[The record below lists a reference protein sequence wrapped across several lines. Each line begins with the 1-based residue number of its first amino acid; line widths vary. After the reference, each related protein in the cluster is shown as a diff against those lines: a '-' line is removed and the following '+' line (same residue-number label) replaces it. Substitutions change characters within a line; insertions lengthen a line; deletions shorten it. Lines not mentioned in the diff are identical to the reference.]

1 MNPAAFRNFARQ
13 EARSSLNPKLHVPI
27 DDFFYYKKDQLYCEA
42 VKVQDLADK
51 YGTPLYVTSKNAIIA
66 QYRRFKK
73 AFKRLNHLTCYSV
86 NANFNLAVIRTLVQ
100 EGSGFDVNSG
110 GELYRALKAGAKP
123 KKIIFAGV
131 GKTKAEIEFAIKSKI
146 LFQKVESLSELR
158 VINEVAKKLKT
169 VAPIAIR
176 INPNVSAETH
186 PYITTGNDEKKFGID
201 EMLAEKVF
209 EELLNYKNLKFVGL
223 EMHIGSQIFDTQ
235 SYLEALFKLLSVKAI
250 AEFKGF
256 QVKYFDIGGGFPIT
270 YRASHPAPDI
280 EVFAEKFVPL
290 LKNQSAQILFEPGR
304 FIVGNASV
312 IVTEVLYRKQNHR
325 GKNFV
330 IVDAAMTELIRPM
343 LYEAYHD
350 IVPVEQKNRDV
361 IITDIVGGV
370 CETGDFF
377 AHDREIP
384 EVNEGEHLAIF
395 SAGAYGSA
403 MSSNYNARPRAAE
416 VMVSGKKA
424 VLIRKRE
431 TYKQLIQNEA

>member
-1 MNPAAFRNFARQ
+1 MPT
-13 EARSSLNPKLHVPI
+13 
-27 DDFFYYKKDQLYCEA
+27 DDFFYYKKGHLYCEG
-42 VKVQDLADK
+42 VKVQDLAETF
-51 YGTPLYVTSKNAIIA
+51 GTPLYVTSKNAIIA
-66 QYRRFKK
+66 QYRRFEK
-73 AFKRLNHLTCYSV
+73 AFKPLNHLTCYSV
-86 NANFNLAVIRTLVQ
+86 KANYALAVIRTLVQ

-131 GKTKAEIEFAIKSKI
+131 GKTKAEIEFAIKSNI

-158 VINEVAKKLKT
+158 VIDEVAKKLKA

-176 INPNVSAETH
+176 INPNVAAETH

-201 EMLAEKVF
+201 EMLAEEIFSTLAKH
-209 EELLNYKNLKFVGL
+209 KHLKLVGL

-250 AEFKGF
+250 AESKGF
-256 QVKYFDIGGGFPIT
+256 RIKYLDVGGGFPIT
-270 YRASHPAPDI
+270 YRTAQPAPEI
-280 EVFAEKFVPL
+280 EVFAEKLMPL

-304 FIVGNASV
+304 FIVGNSSV

-330 IVDAAMTELIRPM
+330 IVDSAMTELIRPM

-350 IVPVEQKNRDV
+350 ISPIEQKKREV
-361 IITDIVGGV
+361 MITDIVGGV
-370 CETGDFF
+370 CESGDFF

-384 EVNEGEHLAIF
+384 EVSEGEYLAIF
-395 SAGAYGSA
+395 SAGAYGA
-403 MSSNYNARPRAAE
+403 VMASNYNARLKPAE
-416 VMVSGKKA
+416 VMVSGKKTT
-424 VLIRKRE
+424 LIRKRE

>member
-1 MNPAAFRNFARQ
+1 MPT
-13 EARSSLNPKLHVPI
+13 
-27 DDFFYYKKDQLYCEA
+27 DDFFYYKKDHLYCEG
-42 VKVQDLADK
+42 VKVRDLAETF
-51 YGTPLYVTSKNAIIA
+51 GTPLYVTSKNSIIA
-66 QYRRFKK
+66 QYRRFEK
-73 AFKRLNHLTCYSV
+73 AFKPLNHLTCYSV
-86 NANFNLAVIRTLVQ
+86 KANYTLAVIRTLAQ

-110 GELYRALKAGAKP
+110 GELFRALKAGAKP

-131 GKTKAEIEFAIKSKI
+131 GKTKEEIEFAIQSKI

-158 VINEVAKKLKT
+158 VIDEVAKKLKT

-176 INPNVSAETH
+176 INPNVAAETH

-201 EMLAEKVF
+201 EMLAEEIFSTLSKH
-209 EELLNYKNLKFVGL
+209 KHLKLVGL

-235 SYLEALFKLLSVKAI
+235 SYLEALFKLLGVKAI
-250 AEFKGF
+250 AESKGF
-256 QVKYFDIGGGFPIT
+256 QIKYLDVGGGFPIT
-270 YRASHPAPDI
+270 YRATQPAPDI
-280 EVFAEKFVPL
+280 EVFAEKLIPL

-304 FIVGNASV
+304 FIVGNSSV

-350 IVPVEQKNRDV
+350 ILPIEQKNRDV

-370 CETGDFF
+370 CESGDFF
-377 AHDREIP
+377 ALDREIP
-384 EVNEGEHLAIF
+384 EVKEEEHVAIF
-395 SAGAYGSA
+395 SAGAYGA
-403 MSSNYNARPRAAE
+403 VMSSNYNARPKAAE
-416 VMVSGKKA
+416 VMVNGKKA
-424 VLIRKRE
+424 TLIRKRE

>member
-1 MNPAAFRNFARQ
+1 MPT
-13 EARSSLNPKLHVPI
+13 
-27 DDFFYYKKDQLYCEA
+27 DDFFYYKKDHLYCEG

-66 QYRRFKK
+66 QYRQFEK
-73 AFKRLNHLTCYSV
+73 AFKPLNHLTCYSV
-86 NANFNLAVIRTLVQ
+86 KANFNLAVIRTLVQ

-209 EELLNYKNLKFVGL
+209 EELLSYKNLKFVGL

-235 SYLEALFKLLSVKAI
+235 SYLEALFKLLGVKAI
-250 AEFKGF
+250 AESKGF
-256 QVKYFDIGGGFPIT
+256 QVKYLDVGGGFPIT
-270 YRASHPAPDI
+270 YRASQPAPDI
-280 EVFAEKFVPL
+280 GVFAEKFVPL

-304 FIVGNASV
+304 FIVGNSSV

-330 IVDAAMTELIRPM
+330 IVDSAMTELIRPM

-350 IVPVEQKNRDV
+350 ILPVEQKNRDV

-370 CETGDFF
+370 CESGDFF

-384 EVNEGEHLAIF
+384 EVSEGEYLAIF
-395 SAGAYGSA
+395 SAGAYGA
-403 MSSNYNARPRAAE
+403 VMSSNYNARPRAAE

-431 TYKQLIQNEA
+431 TYKQLIQNENLNSK